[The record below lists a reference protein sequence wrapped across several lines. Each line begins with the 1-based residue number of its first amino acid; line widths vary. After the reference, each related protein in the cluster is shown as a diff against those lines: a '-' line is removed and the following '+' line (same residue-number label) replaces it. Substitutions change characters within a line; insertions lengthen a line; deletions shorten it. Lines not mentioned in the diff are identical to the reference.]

1 MNAERVWDNCPG
13 PRATVFGVDAFPEID
28 QKAAVPL
35 ESPVRNRALI
45 AGNTHIGWL
54 STVVFYGLHDIEI
67 EAPDDDGYELVIAVA
82 SVAITYGEAAAHLQR
97 WH

>member
-28 QKAAVPL
+28 QKAAVLL

-45 AGNTHIGWL
+45 AGNTRIGWL
-54 STVVFYGLHDIEI
+54 STVVFYGLHYIEI
-67 EAPDDDGYELVIAVA
+67 EAPDDDAYELVIVVA
-82 SVAITYGEAAAHLQR
+82 SSAITYGEAAAHLER